1 MAEGDRFT
9 FRDLDDEQN
18 VVLIPATA
26 RRVVTDGDMT
36 VALWVD
42 DRDWGP
48 LGIRSCR
55 RGWPCLTREMVDAVA
70 DRFLRP
76 GVGNDIH
83 DWVTAIFGD
92 PWGPHRYS
100 DVIPADAADEIH
112 ILLFDIQGDGIPKPG
127 ECRIVGFFWA
137 VHNFRSRSV
146 SAERLIFFMDSVYT
160 AIPEGSTWEVTDRAP
175 SVVLATLAHEYQHII
190 HFYQK
195 PVLRDTASET
205 WLNEMVSEVAQDLI
219 ADKLMVNGPRGVP
232 YHDPSAGAPGNERG
246 RLPYYNLF
254 NDLQVTTWNSV
265 IANYALNYALGA
277 YLARTYGGADLFS
290 DIVQSADSGIDA
302 IEAALA
308 AAGHDVSFGQV
319 LADWAVAT
327 LLSDSTAAPAPY
339 RYNPGAWSTS
349 YAGGEQF
356 RLGSINLFNYRY
368 EPPEIVSDCIGPD
381 LASRSA
387 LEGPYLHSL
396 HTFNARTQ
404 PPHSNMFATLGRN
417 SGSIRLT
424 VSAGA
429 GNLITVVVKE

>member
-1 MAEGDRFT
+1 M
-9 FRDLDDEQN
+9 N
-18 VVLIPATA
+18 
-26 RRVVTDGDMT
+26 
-36 VALWVD
+36 
-42 DRDWGP
+42 
-48 LGIRSCR
+48 
-55 RGWPCLTREMVDAVA
+55 
-70 DRFLRP
+70 
-76 GVGNDIH
+76 
-83 DWVTAIFGD
+83 
-92 PWGPHRYS
+92 
-100 DVIPADAADEIH
+100 VIPSAAAGEIH
-112 ILLFDIQGDGIPKPG
+112 ILLFDIKGDGVPEPG
-127 ECRIVGFFWA
+127 QCRTVGFYWV
-137 VHNFRSRSV
+137 VHNFLQDPAAFPASRV

-160 AIPEGSTWEVTDRAP
+160 AIPEGPTWEVTDRAP
-175 SVVLATLAHEYQHII
+175 SIVVSVLAHEYQHMI

-195 PVLRDTASET
+195 RVLRRTASET
-205 WLNEMVSEVAQDLI
+205 WLNEMASEVAQDLI
-219 ADKLMVNGPRGVP
+219 ADKLMVNGPRGVL
-232 YHDPSAGAPGNERG
+232 YHDPSAGVPDNESG

-254 NDLQVTTWNSV
+254 NDLQVTTWDSK
-265 IANYALNYALGA
+265 IANYALNYSLGA

-290 DIVQSADSGIDA
+290 DIVQSAGSGIDA

-308 AAGHDVSFGQV
+308 AAGRDVSFGQV

-396 HTFNARTQ
+396 RTFNARTQ

-417 SGSIRLT
+417 SGIVRLS
-424 VSAGA
+424 VSAGT
-429 GNLITVVVKE
+429 GNPITVVVKE